1 MRRVVITGMGVVAP
15 NATGLAQ
22 FKQAIEQG
30 ISGVKFLKELE
41 DLNFACCIGGIPS
54 LDDVNL
60 EDYFTPL
67 QIKQIKASGIIYG
80 CVAGIDAWRD
90 AGFAVSAPDEAPD
103 WNSGCVF
110 GAGLAGI
117 EVIREGIYKTDEGK
131 VKRLGSTLIE
141 QTMSSGISA
150 HLGGILGLGNVVTTN
165 SSACST
171 GSEAILMGAE
181 RIRSG
186 QADRMLCG
194 GCDASGPY
202 VWGGFDSMRVL
213 NRRSNDE
220 PEKGSCPMSIH
231 AAGFVP
237 GSGAG
242 ALVLEERSQA
252 LERGA
257 TIYAEV
263 LGGYL
268 NSGGHR
274 QGGTMTAPN
283 PEATRRCIAGA
294 IKNAGIRPGDI
305 DAINGHLTS
314 TMGDVLEVQNW
325 SQALGRKGGDFPY
338 INALK
343 SMTGHCLS
351 AAGAIEAVAVA
362 LQLKHGFL
370 HPSLNLDEPHPEIL
384 KIVDPNRLVTKPANA
399 IAANIIAKSSFG
411 FGDVNACIIFKKHDQ
426 TS

>member
-15 NATGLAQ
+15 NATGLEQ
-22 FKQAIEQG
+22 FRLAIEQG
-30 ISGVKFLKELE
+30 LSGVKFLKELE
-41 DLNFACCIGGIPS
+41 ELNFACCIGGIPP
-54 LDDVNL
+54 LENVNMD
-60 EDYFTPL
+60 DYFTLL
-67 QIKQIKASGIIYG
+67 QQKQINASGIIYG
-80 CVAGIDAWRD
+80 CIAGLDAWRD
-90 AGFAVSAPDEAPD
+90 AGFTIPSIEEQPD
-103 WNSGCVF
+103 WDSGCVF

-117 EVIREGIYKTDEGK
+117 EVIREGIYKTDDGK

-150 HLGGILGLGNVVTTN
+150 HLGGMLGLGNVVTTN

-186 QADRMLCG
+186 KADRMLCG

-213 NRRSNDE
+213 NRRSNHE
-220 PEKGSCPMSIH
+220 PEKGSCPMSVH

-242 ALVLEERSQA
+242 ALVLEEREQA
-252 LERGA
+252 IERGA

-294 IKNAGIRPGDI
+294 IKNAGISANDI
-305 DAINGHLTS
+305 DAISGHLTS

-325 SQALGRKGGDFPY
+325 SRALDRKGRDFPY

-362 LQLKHGFL
+362 LQLHCGFL
-370 HPSLNLDEPHPEIL
+370 HPTLNLEEPHPEIL
-384 KIVDPNRLVTKPANA
+384 KILDQERLVTKSQQAVEVK
-399 IAANIIAKSSFG
+399 IIAKSSFG
-411 FGDVNACIIFKKHDQ
+411 FGDVNACIIFKKHDK